1 MSVSTGYAT
10 WFTEDA
16 AAFLDRAG
24 EHLSRSPLTATVL
37 TTVAQRVAA
46 TQAQGEEARRTAYDW
61 FAVVTDADGG
71 IAGTAMRTAPFAPY
85 PPYLLAMPDGAALAL
100 AHALLDRGEEVGGAA
115 GELPAADVFAAEIAR
130 ATGREVRRD
139 LHMRLFR
146 LGELVEPPQPPG
158 RLRRARPDEVGLA
171 LEWYRDFH
179 VAADEQ
185 AGRDSGHGARSEGF
199 TIEEMSGRIADG
211 RVWFW
216 VDGADRPLH
225 VTGCN
230 SPAYGVARIGPVY
243 TPEEHRG
250 NGYASAAVAGV
261 SRALLE
267 EGAEVVALFTDQ
279 ANPTSNYI
287 YPALGYVPVTDT
299 VELLIS

>member
-46 TQAQGEEARRTAYDW
+46 GQERGEDTKRTQYDW
-61 FAVVTDADGG
+61 FAVVTDPDGG

-85 PPYLLAMPDGAALAL
+85 PPYLLAMPDGAAVELAR
-100 AHALLDRGEEVGGAA
+100 ALLDRGEEVGGAA

-146 LGELVEPPQPPG
+146 LGELVEPPLPPG
-158 RLRRARPDEVGLA
+158 RLRRAGQDEAGLA
-171 LEWYRDFH
+171 LEWYRVFH
-179 VAADEQ
+179 LDADEQ
-185 AGRDSGHGARSEGF
+185 AGRDTGHGSRSEGF
-199 TIEEMSGRIADG
+199 TLEEMGERIAEG

-216 VDGADRPLH
+216 VDESDRPVH

-230 SPAYGVARIGPVY
+230 RPAYGVARIGPVY
-243 TPEEHRG
+243 TPKPHRG
-250 NGYASAAVAGV
+250 HGYASAAVAGV

-267 EGAEVVALFTDQ
+267 EGADVVALFTDQ
-279 ANPTSNYI
+279 DNPTSNYI